1 MPMGMVI
8 AEDLWVPLP
17 DGFGDGMLVVYNP
30 ALADDRPGLLSLGPG
45 TAGLVVRN
53 RTQVDAELLAH
64 FPDLR
69 VVGRLGV
76 GLDNIDVA
84 ACRARGVDVVAATGF
99 NATSVAEYVVACLL
113 QHARPLWQWSAA
125 VKAGTW
131 RRQAAIGRELHGKTL
146 GLIGIGDIGQRVATR
161 ARALGLRVMA
171 FDPFVLPSHAVV
183 RDFGVWLAPLET
195 VLETA
200 NFVSVHV
207 PLTPATRHLLDGE
220 ALARMRDDGVLI
232 NTARGGVID
241 EAALALALSRS
252 PRRFAYLDVREVE
265 PPGPADAL
273 AALDNV
279 CLTPHIAGIT
289 EESSRAVADYVLAE
303 VAARVRG

>member
-17 DGFGDGMLVVYNP
+17 AGFGGGMLVVYDP
-30 ALADDRPGLLSLGPG
+30 TLVDDRSRLLSLGPG

-64 FPDLR
+64 FPDLQ

-84 ACRARGVDVVAATGF
+84 ACRARGVEVVAATGF
-99 NATSVAEYVVACLL
+99 NATSVAEYVIACLL
-113 QHARPLWQWSAA
+113 QHVRPLRQWSHA

-131 RRQAAIGRELHGKTL
+131 QRQAAMGHELHGKTL

-171 FDPFVLPSHAVV
+171 FDPFVLPSHAAV
-183 RDFGVWLAPLET
+183 RDVGVSLAPFEA
-195 VLETA
+195 VLE
-200 NFVSVHV
+200 
-207 PLTPATRHLLDGE
+207 
-220 ALARMRDDGVLI
+220 
-232 NTARGGVID
+232 
-241 EAALALALSRS
+241 
-252 PRRFAYLDVREVE
+252 
-265 PPGPADAL
+265 
-273 AALDNV
+273 
-279 CLTPHIAGIT
+279 
-289 EESSRAVADYVLAE
+289 
-303 VAARVRG
+303 